1 MKIAAIV
8 VVRGKPQLQ
17 VSYYKDLLNWIP
29 VNGQLRLSAVNYM
42 LCQFQASLALPPGF
56 YLHLKTFPAQVV
68 WYCQTQFYFSDFK
81 TRIFVIFCFQ
91 SSCLVSM
98 QKV

>member
-42 LCQFQASLALPPGF
+42 LCQF
-56 YLHLKTFPAQVV
+56 
-68 WYCQTQFYFSDFK
+68 
-81 TRIFVIFCFQ
+81 
-91 SSCLVSM
+91 
-98 QKV
+98 